1 MHIEKNVC
9 DNVLWILLGVP
20 GKTKDNL
27 KDRLDLEEWGIREA
41 LHPQERGSNKA
52 FLRPACF
59 AMNRD
64 NKDVFLQ
71 TFKRMKLVDDYA
83 SNISRRVHL
92 KERSMWGLKSHDNHI
107 LMQQLLPIA
116 ARRALPKNVVEALI
130 ELTNFFRQLCSKVNK
145 PSDLEA
151 IQDRIA
157 LTLCHL
163 EKIFPMSF
171 FDIME
176 HLPIH
181 LAEEALIAGPVQFRW
196 MYPIERFLLTLKEYV
211 RNHAH
216 PEASIAKGYL
226 MEECMTFCGR
236 YLDEV
241 ETKSKRPERN
251 YNGGTD
257 FGRPLGKKVKVS
269 LGDITRA
276 QAHSYVLANSEAIA
290 LFRK

>member
-1 MHIEKNVC
+1 
-9 DNVLWILLGVP
+9 
-20 GKTKDNL
+20 
-27 KDRLDLEEWGIREA
+27 
-41 LHPQERGSNKA
+41 
-52 FLRPACF
+52 
-59 AMNRD
+59 
-64 NKDVFLQ
+64 
-71 TFKRMKLVDDYA
+71 
-83 SNISRRVHL
+83 
-92 KERSMWGLKSHDNHI
+92 
-107 LMQQLLPIA
+107 

-145 PSDLEA
+145 SSDLEA

-196 MYPIERFLLTLKEYV
+196 MYPIERLVYLPLYFVISIIYIVVCDTNSLCRFLLTLKEYV
-211 RNHAH
+211 RNRAH

-251 YNGGTD
+251 YDGGTD

-269 LGDITRA
+269 LDDITRA
-276 QAHSYVLANSEAIA
+276 QAHSYVLANSEAVA
-290 LFRK
+290 PFRKQYLDLFTQEMADQGIHYIQNFLNRTFHTWFKKYVQTQRRTFNTVFSDEINILANGPHKEAR